1 MGQPLPPR
9 GTIAH
14 PRSSPTAQ
22 PLDFDRAVP
31 GAKLTNLSSS
41 TASAAH
47 ATPYLPIMDASHHVD
62 VAPLAGSHALRHA
75 ATHCTHTPSS
85 RKEGCHRL
93 VSLRHF
99 VHFVK
104 GGRPQTRLTSSL
116 RPLCHFSLS
125 HHLVCHESTSQAH
138 AYCDRPRRLCHA
150 TLSIHAR
157 GPFTEGSV
165 RLAATG
171 HRLSSRR
178 RATRATACHRP
189 SAR

>member
-22 PLDFDRAVP
+22 PLEQHGLGRARYP
-31 GAKLTNLSSS
+31 IL
-41 TASAAH
+41 AH
-47 ATPYLPIMDASHHVD
+47 YGRIAPRRRRTPCRQPRAPPRSHTLHT
-62 VAPLAGSHALRHA
+62 HAQL
-75 ATHCTHTPSS
+75 
-85 RKEGCHRL
+85 K
-93 VSLRHF
+93 
-99 VHFVK
+99 K
-104 GGRPQTRLTSSL
+104 GGLPQTRLTSSL